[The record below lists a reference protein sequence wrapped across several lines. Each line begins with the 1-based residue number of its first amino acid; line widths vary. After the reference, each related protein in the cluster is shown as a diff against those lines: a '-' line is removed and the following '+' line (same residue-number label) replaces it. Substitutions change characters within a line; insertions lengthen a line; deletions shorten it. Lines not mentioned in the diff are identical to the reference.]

1 VTASPYADDRGIWWQ
16 QERYGGADGKRPAG
30 LDERWVPEPGL
41 QTMMSFYDRVAELGE
56 AYGTK
61 GRLNVCG
68 VPLGGIRKEDLEP
81 DALQNITIYRYWRTP
96 EQMVR
101 LMPGEPN
108 AANPYQRKPYVVHT
122 SDGLPLFS
130 KRLARYPHE
139 IMQTLTPLNLFNSD
153 LNRMYDFEANN
164 RWRRR
169 QIIRHVNHLLRC
181 RTRTEQGWYRADE
194 SALNNMELFMQLFQ
208 DSRLPYFLADKNPTT
223 LTRGEAL
230 AAELGRLMLLAEFG
244 RNREEHV
251 QQLVKFCGNLRDS
264 SEDREL
270 LFTTLNRVVSPEPD
284 SYRPEELPRS
294 AEDVE
299 LDLSPE
305 DAEYY

>member
-1 VTASPYADDRGIWWQ
+1 
-16 QERYGGADGKRPAG
+16 
-30 LDERWVPEPGL
+30 
-41 QTMMSFYDRVAELGE
+41 
-56 AYGTK
+56 
-61 GRLNVCG
+61 
-68 VPLGGIRKEDLEP
+68 
-81 DALQNITIYRYWRTP
+81 
-96 EQMVR
+96 
-101 LMPGEPN
+101 
-108 AANPYQRKPYVVHT
+108 
-122 SDGLPLFS
+122 
-130 KRLARYPHE
+130 
-139 IMQTLTPLNLFNSD
+139 
-153 LNRMYDFEANN
+153 
-164 RWRRR
+164 
-169 QIIRHVNHLLRC
+169 
-181 RTRTEQGWYRADE
+181 
-194 SALNNMELFMQLFQ
+194 MQLFQ

-284 SYRPEELPRS
+284 SYRPEELPRP